1 MIFFKLVVSVIII
14 ILSGYI
20 GMYKS
25 KGLKTR
31 EYILKDMV
39 TFLSLVENEIKYM
52 MSILPNAY
60 ESSRQKLVTDLK
72 FSIGQIV
79 VDMLSKTSII
89 EIGQSIVFNISKLN
103 ELTDYDKNVIVS
115 ILKNLGRSD
124 LEGQINIIQNGIK
137 VLENQIIEASEIK
150 NKNSKL
156 YKTVGIITGIMIVII
171 CI

>member
-52 MSILPNAY
+52 MSILPNVY

-89 EIGQSIVFNISKLN
+89 EIEQSIVFNISKLN

-150 NKNSKL
+150 NKNSKS
-156 YKTVGIITGIMIVII
+156 
-171 CI
+171 

>member
-89 EIGQSIVFNISKLN
+89 EIEQSIVFNISKLN